1 MFPEEIPNFKE
12 EYWIDDKKLI
22 EEYLK
27 NKQDNKTYDLII
39 TTSSHLP
46 YSSNRTQLID
56 NYQKVKKIYP
66 DMDEELAYYFASIM
80 KFDEAIGLLVDNL
93 SNNDVLVIVGDHYP
107 YGLNE
112 EALKELIQDKDYHK
126 YQVPLIIYNKETQKE
141 TIHKSGST
149 FDVLPTIANLFGIKL
164 KELYLGK
171 DLLSQEESKIY
182 FSNGDVLIG
191 DDY

>member
-1 MFPEEIPNFKE
+1 
-12 EYWIDDKKLI
+12 
-22 EEYLK
+22 
-27 NKQDNKTYDLII
+27 
-39 TTSSHLP
+39 
-46 YSSNRTQLID
+46 
-56 NYQKVKKIYP
+56 
-66 DMDEELAYYFASIM
+66 MDEELAYYFASIM

-126 YQVPLIIYNKETQKE
+126 YQVPLIIYNKEVQTQ

-149 FDVLPTIANLFGIKL
+149 FDVLPTIANLFGIEL
-164 KELYLGK
+164 KELCLGE

-182 FSNGDVLIG
+182 FANSDVLIG
-191 DDY
+191 NNYYKNSNEETYIYCQYLLKKDYFRFKKR